1 MHDCYR
7 PQRETGM
14 EATGMEACE
23 TLAAAYVPMVD
34 KQCYVAVLRVQHGV
48 YH

>member
-7 PQRETGM
+7 PQRE
-14 EATGMEACE
+14 TGMEACE